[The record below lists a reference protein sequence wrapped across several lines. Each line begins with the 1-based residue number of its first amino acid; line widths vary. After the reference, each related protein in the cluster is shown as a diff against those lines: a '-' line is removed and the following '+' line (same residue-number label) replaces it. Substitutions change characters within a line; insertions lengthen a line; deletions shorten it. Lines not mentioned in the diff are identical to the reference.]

1 MLVPLIHTCSTVI
14 YVYSTI
20 PVLPEEESCLITCC
34 FLLASPLLVIL
45 LAAVQHFLFR
55 KYNTS
60 GHPWKKLLSSRRV
73 FHLGVRL
80 TDSSGWKISEVERR
94 LSEVWQDPD
103 DPEAKGKVEA
113 IEVER
118 LADWGQPEEGQAG
131 LWKATVTVSP
141 ELDFPQFETMARA
154 QEELGLKVEKLLRQE
169 LRSGEEPIRDGRDSV
184 DSRSC
189 LCSCNPQVQTIVR
202 LLFYLDLSLSG
213 HSVASLQISF
223 FSSGSERSEDDLRW
237 LFCLFVHREGRQAD
251 LSL

>member
-103 DPEAKGKVEA
+103 DPEAKGVES

-118 LADWGQPEEGQAG
+118 LAEWGQPEEGQAG
-131 LWKATVTVSP
+131 LWKAIVTVSP

-154 QEELGLKVEKLLRQE
+154 QEGLGLIVEKLIRQE
-169 LRSGEEPIRDGRDSV
+169 LRSGEEAIRDGRDSM

-189 LCSCNPQVQTIVR
+189 LCSFNPQVRTIAR
-202 LLFYLDLSLSG
+202 TLFYLDLSLSG
-213 HSVASLQISF
+213 HSIASLQILF
-223 FSSGSERSEDDLRW
+223 FSSGCERSEDDLRW

-251 LSL
+251 VSL